1 MDLKTWRTREGKSQV
16 VVAELLGITQSHLS
30 KIEKGV
36 AEPSLSLARRINKHT
51 KGAVTLDD
59 MAKAGR
65 S

>member
-1 MDLKTWRTREGKSQV
+1 MDLRTWRSKEEKSQV

-36 AEPSLSLARRINKHT
+36 AEPSLNLARRINKLT
-51 KGAVTLDD
+51 KGEVTLDD
-59 MAKAGR
+59 MAKEGR